1 MSDNTTTQTPQVV
14 TTIPEAEVATHKK
27 PSLWRR
33 SVVDPIKKHPRIA
46 TAIVGGIALVGVF
59 AAVALT
65 GSVEENNSDSEDSSL
80 DDFMEFEQEFTDTIA

>member
-33 SVVDPIKKHPRIA
+33 AVVKPIQNHPKVA
-46 TAIVGGIALVGVF
+46 TAIIAGIGLVGIM
-59 AAVALT
+59 AAVALS
-65 GSVEENNSDSEDSSL
+65 GSVEETNSDSEDSSL
-80 DDFMEFEQEFTDTIA
+80 DDLMEFEQEFNDTIA